1 MNGITVRE
9 QLEALAEPGYQKFAS
24 SLIPNIDNLMGV
36 RLPALRRIAIAAA
49 RGDWRAWLEDV
60 GSEAFEEIMLQAMV
74 MGYAEMNL
82 EERLR
87 YVADFVPKIDNW
99 SVCDRFCLGMK
110 FARDNQAPVWAFI
123 QPYLKSA
130 REYDIRFG
138 VVMMLEHFIDD
149 VYVDDM
155 LKLLDEVSHE
165 GYYVK
170 MAVAW
175 AVSMCYVKF
184 PERTETYLAECAL
197 DDFTFNK
204 SLQKIVESYRV
215 DADAK
220 QRIRGMRRSVRGRR
234 EAADVKGTSEPR
246 A

>member
-1 MNGITVRE
+1 MNGRSVRE

-24 SLIPNIDNLMGV
+24 SLIPNIDNVMGV
-36 RLPALRRIAIAAA
+36 RLPALRRIAIGAA
-49 RGDWRAWLEDV
+49 RGDWRTWLDRA
-60 GSEAFEEIMLQAMV
+60 GGEAFEEIMLQAMV
-74 MGYAEMNL
+74 IGYADMAL

-99 SVCDRFCLGMK
+99 SVCDRFCLGLK
-110 FARDNQAPVWAFI
+110 FARDNQAAVWAFI

-138 VVMMLEHFIDD
+138 VVMLLEHFIDET
-149 VYVDDM
+149 YAQEM

-184 PERTETYLAECAL
+184 PEQTEAYLAGCAL

-215 DADAK
+215 STDAK
-220 QRIRGMRRSVRGRR
+220 QRIRGMRRGARGRR
-234 EAADVKGTSEPR
+234 EATDVK
-246 A
+246 

>member
-1 MNGITVRE
+1 MNGPSVRE

-36 RLPALRRIAIAAA
+36 RLPALRRIALAAA
-49 RGDWRAWLEDV
+49 RGDWRTWLEAAENDF
-60 GSEAFEEIMLQAMV
+60 FEEIMLQAMII
-74 MGYAEMNL
+74 GYADMEP

-87 YVADFVPKIDNW
+87 YMADFVPKIDNW
-99 SVCDRFCLGMK
+99 SVCDRFCLGLK
-110 FARDNQAPVWAFI
+110 FARLNQAAVWAFI
-123 QPYLKSA
+123 RPYLKSG

-138 VVMMLEHFIDD
+138 VVMLLEHFIDD
-149 VYVDDM
+149 IYVDDV
-155 LKLLDEVSHE
+155 LQLLDGVSHE

-184 PERTETYLAECAL
+184 PERTEAYLAGCGL

-220 QRIRGMRRSVRGRR
+220 RRIRGMKRSARGRR
-234 EAADVKGTSEPR
+234 QT
-246 A
+246 

>member
-1 MNGITVRE
+1 MNGQSIRE

-49 RGDWRAWLEDV
+49 RDDWRAWLAAAGNDY
-60 GSEAFEEIMLQAMV
+60 FEEIMLQAMII
-74 MGYAEMNL
+74 GYAEM
-82 EERLR
+82 EPAERLR
-87 YVADFVPKIDNW
+87 YIADFVPKIDNW
-99 SVCDRFCLGMK
+99 SVCDRFCLGLK
-110 FARDNQAPVWAFI
+110 FARRNQAAVWAFL

-138 VVMMLEHFIDD
+138 VVMLLEHFIDE
-149 VYVDDM
+149 VYVDDV
-155 LKLLDEVSHE
+155 LKSMDEVSHE

-175 AVSMCYVKF
+175 AISMCYVKF
-184 PERTETYLAECAL
+184 PERTESYLAGCAL

-215 DADAK
+215 SADAK
-220 QRIRGMRRSVRGRR
+220 QRIRGMRRGVRGRR
-234 EAADVKGTSEPR
+234 QP
-246 A
+246 

>member
-1 MNGITVRE
+1 MDVQSVRE

-24 SLIPNIDNLMGV
+24 SLIPNIDNLIGV
-36 RLPALRRIAIAAA
+36 RLPALRRIALAAA
-49 RGDWRAWLEDV
+49 RDDWRAWLEAAGNDV
-60 GSEAFEEIMLQAMV
+60 FEEIMLQAMII
-74 MGYAEMNL
+74 GYAGMEP

-87 YVADFVPKIDNW
+87 YIADFVPKIDNW
-99 SVCDRFCLGMK
+99 SVCDRFCLGLK
-110 FARDNQAPVWAFI
+110 FARGNQAAVWAFI

-130 REYDIRFG
+130 REYDIRFD
-138 VVMMLEHFIDD
+138 VVMMLEHFIDE
-149 VYVDDM
+149 VHVDEV
-155 LKLLDEVSHE
+155 LRLLDGVSHE

-184 PERTETYLAECAL
+184 PERTEAYLADCGL

-215 DADAK
+215 EADAK
-220 QRIRGMRRSVRGRR
+220 QRIRGMRRSVRGKRQ
-234 EAADVKGTSEPR
+234 A
-246 A
+246 